1 MLPKDWGGRCTLK
14 AVRPLFFLLPCIA
27 SQQLGMPLYE
37 ELQWKKREIQIGGT
51 QRRGDDEWPPERII
65 ATWGPAM
72 WAQDGMW
79 GYQTPIYM
87 LNRIIRLQALVE
99 IITNQTSLA
108 LDLLSTQSHQMH
120 TMIHL
125 NRLAID
131 YLLAEEEGVL
141 LNSINQNVALKLTII
156 VKQLGILLITSEN
169 WFTCPSK
176 SGHQS

>member
-1 MLPKDWGGRCTLK
+1 
-14 AVRPLFFLLPCIA
+14 
-27 SQQLGMPLYE
+27 
-37 ELQWKKREIQIGGT
+37 
-51 QRRGDDEWPPERII
+51 
-65 ATWGPAM
+65 M

-87 LNRIIRLQALVE
+87 LNRIISLQALVE